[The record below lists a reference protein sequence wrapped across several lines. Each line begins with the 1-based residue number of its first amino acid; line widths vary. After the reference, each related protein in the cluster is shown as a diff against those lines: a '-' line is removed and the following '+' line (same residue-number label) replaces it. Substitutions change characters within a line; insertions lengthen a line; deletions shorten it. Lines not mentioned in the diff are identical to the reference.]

1 MNQEEG
7 KQLSRKRSGGQV
19 IFIAL
24 VCVCFHV
31 SAQDNPDVTMSQ
43 YLFPSFYSSQVK
55 MKSGSVSTAIANYNT
70 LTGKMVF
77 MKDNE
82 PYSMTVTSL
91 VDTVTIDGRKF
102 VPGKDAFYEVL
113 VNAPVSLFIQH
124 KSTLERLGAP
134 SGYGGRSQT
143 SAIDRMDVLTDGD
156 HFYNLKIPEDYKV
169 SPSQVFWVCKDH
181 NMFSFLNKRQLLKI
195 FPDQKDKLEQFIKQ
209 NRLKTDDPED
219 MIKLVDYCN
228 EIIP

>member
-7 KQLSRKRSGGQV
+7 KQLSAKRSGGQV

-24 VCVCFHV
+24 LCVCFHV
-31 SAQDNPDVTMSQ
+31 SAQDDPDGTMSQ
-43 YLFPSFYSSQVK
+43 YLFPAFDSCQVK
-55 MKSGSVSTAIANYNT
+55 MKSGSINNTIANYNT
-70 LTGKMVF
+70 ITGKMVF
-77 MKDNE
+77 MKDDT
-82 PYSMTVTSL
+82 PYNMTIASF
-91 VDTVTIDGRKF
+91 VDTVTIAGRKF

-169 SPSQVFWVCKDH
+169 SPSQLFWICKDH
-181 NMFSFLNKRQLLKI
+181 HMLSFLNKRQLLKI

-228 EIIP
+228 EIMP